1 MTEPLIYHRIDFKPA
16 DPTEKLRDSIGGHPY
31 LPKGMDYPACSCGQ
45 RMNLYLQFDIR
56 EEFGLPFQTGSH
68 LAVFMCEAHNG
79 FPSRQYDFF
88 RNEAGR
94 FQDQLRAN
102 YRDFN
107 GSEDANWPQFFRL
120 MLLKP
125 GGEFEFLPAEEF
137 IQPCSLDFT
146 KTEEIGTEDEDAE
159 DEVEED
165 DDDEADEDEDDEVEA
180 KVVGVEAEPGF
191 PGTST
196 NPWASRYSSR
206 EFKVGGQ
213 PAWGGDGEPPENLLC
228 ACGAPMGFV
237 GFVPDRFLFPNTRT
251 TVSSWQGVGSLF
263 SGLCVYIL
271 ACRDQCHPFAVYP
284 VAQP

>member
-1 MTEPLIYHRIDFKPA
+1 MAKPLIYHRIEYKPA
-16 DPTEKLRDSIGGHPY
+16 DPSVKLRDSIGGYPY
-31 LPKGMDYPACSCGQ
+31 LPKGTGWPVCSCGK
-45 RMNLYLQFDIR
+45 RMSLYLQFDIR
-56 EEFGLPFQTGSH
+56 EEFGLPFEAGSH

-102 YRDFN
+102 YWEFN
-107 GSEDANWPQFFRL
+107 GSEDTNWPQFFRL

-125 GGEFEFLPAEEF
+125 GGEFEFLSAEEF

-159 DEVEED
+159 EEVE
-165 DDDEADEDEDDEVEA
+165 EDEDDEVEA
-180 KVVGVEAEPGF
+180 KEVGVGAEPGF

-213 PAWGGDGEPPENLLC
+213 PAWGGDGEPPEHLLC
-228 ACGAPMGFV
+228 ACGSPMGFV
-237 GFVPDRFLFPNTRT
+237 CFVPDQMVFPNDRT
-251 TVSSWQGVGSLF
+251 TEFTYRHVGSLF

-271 ACRDQCHPFAVYP
+271 ACRAQCHPFAIYP